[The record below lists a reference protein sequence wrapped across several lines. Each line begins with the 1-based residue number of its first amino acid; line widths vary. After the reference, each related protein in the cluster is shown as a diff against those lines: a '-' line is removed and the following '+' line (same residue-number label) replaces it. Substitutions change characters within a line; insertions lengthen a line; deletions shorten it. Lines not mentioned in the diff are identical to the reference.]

1 VPPGMDTFILPLRI
15 ASSALVIMTLP
26 GCDWLSCEEV
36 ETCDRDSRE
45 YVQDDRRC
53 RRVSFDLFLFHCVMS
68 LPFCLNTP

>member
-1 VPPGMDTFILPLRI
+1 MDYFVLHLRI

-45 YVQDDRRC
+45 
-53 RRVSFDLFLFHCVMS
+53 
-68 LPFCLNTP
+68 